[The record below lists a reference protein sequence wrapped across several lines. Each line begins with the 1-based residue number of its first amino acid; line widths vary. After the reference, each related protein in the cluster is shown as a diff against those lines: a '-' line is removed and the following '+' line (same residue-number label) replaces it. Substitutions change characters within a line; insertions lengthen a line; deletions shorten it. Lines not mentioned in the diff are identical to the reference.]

1 MRHGGVVGFDVA
13 HLGQYVE
20 FPQKLLVHWTHREN
34 SKSRKMKII
43 HEIGGTV
50 PFFLEYRQRQHGPSL
65 FCVHN
70 A

>member
-34 SKSRKMKII
+34 SKSRKMKMIN
-43 HEIGGTV
+43 EIGWWYGA
-50 PFFLEYRQRQHGPSL
+50 FLFRILPEATRAQSILCR
-65 FCVHN
+65 
-70 A
+70 

>member
-34 SKSRKMKII
+34 SKSRKMKKK
-43 HEIGGTV
+43 
-50 PFFLEYRQRQHGPSL
+50 S
-65 FCVHN
+65 
-70 A
+70 